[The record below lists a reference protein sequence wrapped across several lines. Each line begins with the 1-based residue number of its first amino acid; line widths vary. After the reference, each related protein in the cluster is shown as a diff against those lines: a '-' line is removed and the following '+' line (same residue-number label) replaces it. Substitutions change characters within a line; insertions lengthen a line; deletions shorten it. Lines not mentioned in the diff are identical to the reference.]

1 MGKNPSIFPTEMRV
15 GSSSSTVIPYT
26 FSFKSGS
33 EGDRREFVFSD
44 TASLISVIHSGEWNI
59 EFLLQSACT

>member
-1 MGKNPSIFPTEMRV
+1 MEMRV
-15 GSSSSTVIPYT
+15 GNSCSIVISYSVPL
-26 FSFKSGS
+26 KSGS